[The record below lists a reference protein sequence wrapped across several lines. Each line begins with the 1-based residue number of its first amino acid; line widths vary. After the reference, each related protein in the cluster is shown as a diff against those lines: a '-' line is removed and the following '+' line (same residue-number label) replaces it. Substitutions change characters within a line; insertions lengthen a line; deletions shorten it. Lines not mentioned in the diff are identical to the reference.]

1 MAARVFPKAKSEFL
15 KGNLDLT
22 ADDIRVLLV
31 ASNSA
36 YDPGN
41 TSEDPAT
48 LSAMNGGA
56 GIAGVEFDGSG
67 YSRKAL
73 ASETVTEDGTN
84 EKATFDAT
92 DVTWTSLAAGT
103 YAIEGALVYK
113 QVTSDSD
120 HIPLAWC
127 PYSADQTPNGSD
139 FTTTWP
145 SGGILTLS

>member
-48 LSAMNGGA
+48 LAAMNGGA
-56 GIAGVEFDGSG
+56 GISGVEFDGSG

-103 YAIEGALVYK
+103 YAIEG
-113 QVTSDSD
+113 
-120 HIPLAWC
+120 C
-127 PYSADQTPNGSD
+127 
-139 FTTTWP
+139 
-145 SGGILTLS
+145 SGL